1 MDVKRCV
8 VLGVGVC
15 VCVLVG
21 AGIEHVRL
29 SLSAPAQETPVVQE
43 TVRVAQAPAV
53 RNAATERD
61 AEALRKR
68 VAELERALAERSSGR
83 NRRPQPAQVEET
95 VTEGERE
102 NNQPQSWEDRMERM
116 RTEDPD
122 RYAEM
127 QQRRESFRQSMEQR
141 ARDRADF
148 LDAVDVSSMTRE
160 QRANHEKLL
169 DAVSRANDL
178 MALMAEGGR
187 RRGEEG
193 DALRQEMGETM
204 ASLGQLYESER
215 QYLFEA
221 TAKAAGYTGND
232 VQAFTEHIK
241 TIIENTSA
249 MPSFGRG
256 GGGPGG
262 FGGGPGGFGG
272 GRGGG
277 R

>member
-8 VLGVGVC
+8 VFGVGAC
-15 VCVLVG
+15 LCVLAG
-21 AGIEHVRL
+21 AGIEHARL
-29 SLSAPAQETPVVQE
+29 FLSAPVQEVPVVQE
-43 TVRVAQAPAV
+43 TVRVAKAPDRV
-53 RNAATERD
+53 RDAGAERD

-68 VAELERALAERSSGR
+68 IAELEKALADRSAR
-83 NRRPQPAQVEET
+83 NRRPERAPQTNEVAEAQD
-95 VTEGERE
+95 GRE
-102 NNQPQSWEDRMERM
+102 DRQQSWEDRMERM

-127 QQRRESFRQSMEQR
+127 QQRREGFRQNMEQR

-148 LDAVDVSSMTRE
+148 LDAIDVAGMTRE

-169 DAVSRANDL
+169 DATARANEL
-178 MALMAEGGR
+178 MAQMAEGGR

-232 VQAFTEHIK
+232 VQAFTEHIQN
-241 TIIENTSA
+241 IIENTS
-249 MPSFGRG
+249 MIPGFGRG

-262 FGGGPGGFGG
+262 PGGFGG
-272 GRGGG
+272 RGGG
-277 R
+277 GR